1 MQSRKF
7 CCRSFSIRSVQRFI
21 LKSPDVEVLSSFY
34 TEALRLKTI
43 QLTTDYAVLS
53 AGDSSKSCEIV
64 LSQSLDNANK
74 RIKKNQSD
82 NRLLTYPYVTFGV
95 SNLKTS
101 SRHAQRK
108 LGTVTE
114 IESLGSQVNEAIFT
128 DPDGNSM
135 RVLHLFRRNPTIS
148 ITIGVQSIDNAK
160 KLYIDLLGMRQG
172 TSDEISVMHLPY
184 EKSNDKKSNTR
195 LALSFGDPHNTT
207 SFLLEYNLE
216 SSPHIDAVV
225 CIEVPSE
232 ELHELYKKASQ
243 IHGINVSPFDIQID
257 KSFLIEDF
265 DGYLLQ
271 IKGSLK

>member
-1 MQSRKF
+1 M
-7 CCRSFSIRSVQRFI
+7 
-21 LKSPDVEVLSSFY
+21 
-34 TEALRLKTI
+34 KTI
-43 QLTTDYAVLS
+43 QLTTEYAVLS
-53 AGDSSKSCEIV
+53 AGDSSKCCEIV
-64 LSQSLDNANK
+64 LSQSLESKNK
-74 RIKKNQSD
+74 QIEKNQD
-82 NRLLTYPYVTFGV
+82 KRLLYPYVTFGV

-108 LGTVTE
+108 LGTVTQ
-114 IESLGSQVNEAIFT
+114 IESLGSQVNEALFT

-148 ITIGVQSIDNAK
+148 ITIGVQSIENAK

-172 TSDEISVMHLPY
+172 TSDEISVMHLPFV
-184 EKSNDKKSNTR
+184 KTNDKGSDTR

-207 SFLLEYNLE
+207 SLLIEFNLE

-225 CIEVPSE
+225 CIEVPRE

-271 IKGSLK
+271 IKGSL